1 MEQMPIGLMVH
12 VTDEVKTALD
22 KVQALGIPTAQ
33 ILFVVE
39 DWLDRSKWAKA
50 AEQLQS
56 HAVKVTAM
64 FVGFAEESYA
74 DIPTIREHV
83 GLVPDKYRDARTE
96 KILVM
101 SDFAKTLG
109 IKELAAHIGFVPED
123 RDSPTYKAVRDAMRK
138 ICDYI
143 YDNDQQ
149 VFALET
155 GQETAR
161 ALHGF
166 IHDCNR
172 MNLGVN
178 FDPANMILYGSGN
191 PIEALDLLG
200 HHLLS
205 VHCKDGKWP
214 QQPGTLGTEFPL
226 GEGEV
231 GIENYIAKLKE
242 VGYTGP
248 LTIEREISGEQQLR
262 DIARAK
268 ELLERLR

>member
-1 MEQMPIGLMVH
+1 MPIGLMVH
-12 VTDEVKTALD
+12 VADEVTSALD
-22 KVQALGIPTAQ
+22 KVKSLDIPTAQ
-33 ILFVVE
+33 VLFVVE
-39 DWLDRSKWAKA
+39 QWLDRSKWAKA
-50 AEQLQS
+50 REQLQS
-56 HAVKVTAM
+56 HEVKVTAM

-74 DIPTIREHV
+74 DIPTIQEHV

-96 KILVM
+96 KMLVM
-101 SDFAKTLG
+101 SDFAKQLG
-109 IKELAAHIGFVPED
+109 IKELAAHIGFVPEE
-123 RDSPTYKAVRDAMRK
+123 RDSPSYKAVRGAMRN
-138 ICDYI
+138 ICDYL
-143 YDNDQQ
+143 YDNDRQ

-155 GQETAR
+155 GQETAV

-200 HHLLS
+200 HHLFS

-231 GIENYIAKLKE
+231 GMENYVAKLKE

-248 LTIEREISGEQQLR
+248 LTIEREISGEQQLK
-262 DIARAK
+262 DVARAK
-268 ELLERLR
+268 QLLERLR